1 MEQSCFHASVFVLA
15 ALSQWKIWNYGL
27 ATVQNTQPKPSITD
41 MDSWISISLLL
52 CCQKWT
58 GYTKVLTLQKKPRE
72 HWDHHSSFG
81 VPYNLFKLFIW
92 YITYIYI
99 IIYTYIYICII
110 IYIYVYVLSYIYM
123 ITSCNMI
130 WYTIFYGHILCPDLE
145 DVKTCPDPTQI
156 WCPSLPLLVKICRHP
171 YMFFLN
177 LQVFFD
183 RFSLKSIPWNHV
195 FYHMWWWIPNF
206 AWFHQVPSPDVCL

>member
-99 IIYTYIYICII
+99 IIYIYIYICII
-110 IYIYVYVLSYIYM
+110 IYIYMYMYYHIYIWLHHV
-123 ITSCNMI
+123 I
-130 WYTIFYGHILCPDLE
+130 WYDIPFFTAISC
-145 DVKTCPDPTQI
+145 VQI
-156 WCPSLPLLVKICRHP
+156 WKMSRHVQTPHKFGAQACHYWSRFAGTPIC
-171 YMFFLN
+171 FF
-177 LQVFFD
+177 
-183 RFSLKSIPWNHV
+183 
-195 FYHMWWWIPNF
+195 
-206 AWFHQVPSPDVCL
+206 